1 MSATI
6 TGSRQRRGKRR
17 VRRRSDSKRL
27 ALGKSLNIVDAR
39 AWQRSLCALLEHS
52 RPELDAHALTSID
65 TAGLQLLLA
74 AGRAAREHGLAL
86 KVLGARPLLLEAAMN
101 LGLGTALTEVVELI
115 P

>member
-1 MSATI
+1 MSATM
-6 TGSRQRRGKRR
+6 TGSRQRRDKRR

-27 ALGKSLNIVDAR
+27 ALGKSLTIVEAR
-39 AWQRSLCALLEHS
+39 AWQRSLSELLERS
-52 RPELDAHALTSID
+52 RAEVDAQALTSID

-86 KVLGARPLLLEAAMN
+86 KVLGARPLLLEAAIS
-101 LGLGTALTEVVELI
+101 LGLSSALTEVVELI